1 MVADGYAPPP
11 KRKVRVL
18 GEAAQGMIQ
27 AELFNLLSAKFITEY
42 DAFLAR
48 RIAFVLSG
56 GEVRTNS
63 EVEEEVILKLER
75 EAFVDF
81 WREEKT
87 QARVAHMLK
96 TGKPLRN

>member
-1 MVADGYAPPP
+1 
-11 KRKVRVL
+11 
-18 GEAAQGMIQ
+18 MIQ
-27 AELFNLLSAKFITEY
+27 AELFNLLSAKFVTDY
-42 DAFLAR
+42 DAFLAK

-63 EVEEEVILKLER
+63 EVDEEVILKLER

-87 QARVAHMLK
+87 QARVTHMLK